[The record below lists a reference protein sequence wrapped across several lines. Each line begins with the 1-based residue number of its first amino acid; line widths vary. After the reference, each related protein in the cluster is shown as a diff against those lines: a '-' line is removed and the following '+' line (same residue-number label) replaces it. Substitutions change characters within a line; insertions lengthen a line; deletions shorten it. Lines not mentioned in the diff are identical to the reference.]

1 MRWTFAP
8 VAVLAATSGSTHAVQ
23 YLTVEQA
30 QKLLFVSAA
39 EFTPSELLLTDA
51 QRQAIVQASG
61 VLVRLREARVR
72 CWSARDAQG
81 KASAASSS
89 AEKPAAMPVK
99 GTWWVT
105 CKPSQVPSQGRRNDC
120 ACVPT

>member
-1 MRWTFAP
+1 MRWIFAP
-8 VAVLAATSGSTHAVQ
+8 VAVLAATGGSAHAVQ

-51 QRQAIVQASG
+51 QRQVIVQASG

-72 CWSARDAQG
+72 CWSARDA
-81 KASAASSS
+81 
-89 AEKPAAMPVK
+89 
-99 GTWWVT
+99 
-105 CKPSQVPSQGRRNDC
+105 
-120 ACVPT
+120 